1 MYKIQSP
8 QPQKPT
14 HPHQV
19 RWKVVSHPPP
29 QRTLE
34 GSLQYCFLTWLHVEI
49 TQGEPGEILMPAAIQ
64 TEMAWGVDWELGCL
78 KAAPGDSN
86 IMYSRFQ
93 NHCPRPKLPS
103 LLVRGKA

>member
-14 HPHQV
+14 HPHQA

-49 TQGEPGEILMPAAIQ
+49 TQGEPGEILMPGSYPQ
-64 TEMAWGVDWELGCL
+64 RFRQKWPGVWTG
-78 KAAPGDSN
+78 N
-86 IMYSRFQ
+86 
-93 NHCPRPKLPS
+93 
-103 LLVRGKA
+103 